1 MEHWNREAAE
11 QCINV
16 GKRALSENDDQKAT
30 RMFLKAKRLNPTLTD
45 TVNILLE
52 QIKKQEETK
61 TTTTQTTHKKKE
73 EEKKEEKREYTKE
86 QDQECK
92 KLMKITNFYEIL
104 SIEKT
109 TNKRII
115 KKAYKKSALKF
126 HPDRNQ
132 HPLATEC
139 FKKVGRAYLC
149 LSDDKKRQIYDQYG
163 VDNMKEAM
171 MRQQPRYTRR
181 HPYYYQAGHHD
192 GEQDEFDFL
201 EEMLREMMGQPR
213 FYPQQRRHFQRRS
226 PGQQASDPIRSA
238 CGMILVFILLC
249 CTMFMFST
257 QLNQTQQQGMNPWQS
272 STLVDFKQS
281 DIYSVKRQSYH
292 HTKLGI
298 IEYYTKPSIQNE
310 LRRNP
315 SLTRQLDDQAFQA
328 LPHFLR
334 YHCAEQR
341 EQRKQKLVQAKIQRD
356 LNKQQ
361 QLLADIE
368 NTKLFYC
375 DRLKAMFNHAA

>member
-1 MEHWNREAAE
+1 
-11 QCINV
+11 
-16 GKRALSENDDQKAT
+16 
-30 RMFLKAKRLNPTLTD
+30 
-45 TVNILLE
+45 
-52 QIKKQEETK
+52 
-61 TTTTQTTHKKKE
+61 
-73 EEKKEEKREYTKE
+73 
-86 QDQECK
+86 
-92 KLMKITNFYEIL
+92 
-104 SIEKT
+104 
-109 TNKRII
+109 
-115 KKAYKKSALKF
+115 
-126 HPDRNQ
+126 
-132 HPLATEC
+132 
-139 FKKVGRAYLC
+139 
-149 LSDDKKRQIYDQYG
+149 
-163 VDNMKEAM
+163 
-171 MRQQPRYTRR
+171 
-181 HPYYYQAGHHD
+181 
-192 GEQDEFDFL
+192 
-201 EEMLREMMGQPR
+201 
-213 FYPQQRRHFQRRS
+213 
-226 PGQQASDPIRSA
+226 
-238 CGMILVFILLC
+238 
-249 CTMFMFST
+249 MFMFST